1 MAGDHAY
8 ADVIGQRI
16 ERDAALE
23 AAGAARYPAKAAGL
37 AKAKRMEDRAA
48 ARALARPEFDVDEA
62 WEDAEDEREEA
73 EALHAEATAADAA
86 EAARKEEDA
95 LVEECA
101 SAVIHAEDNS
111 YIYRGCGK

>member
-1 MAGDHAY
+1 MAK
-8 ADVIGQRI
+8 I
-16 ERDAALE
+16 
-23 AAGAARYPAKAAGL
+23 
-37 AKAKRMEDRAA
+37 KRMEDRAA
-48 ARALARPEFDVDEA
+48 SRPEFDVDEA
-62 WEDAEDEREEA
+62 WEDAEDDREEA